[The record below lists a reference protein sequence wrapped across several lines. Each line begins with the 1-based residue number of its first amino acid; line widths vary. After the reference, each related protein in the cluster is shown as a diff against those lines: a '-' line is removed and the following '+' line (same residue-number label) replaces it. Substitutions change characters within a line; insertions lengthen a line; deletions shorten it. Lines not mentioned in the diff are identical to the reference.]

1 VSIHTVFILKHLMF
15 SWILALLLA
24 LVVWSLATA
33 YFWLVKRRR
42 KEVKLGLSAL
52 AGMHWRD
59 FAEIVKRAMRE
70 QRDLQDVPDPDDDH
84 REPRSDFLME
94 NAQHKRWLVSCKHGL
109 AYRIGPA
116 AVNELG
122 TAARLAGAKGGILIT
137 EGQMQ
142 RDGRAAAEKQGVEVL
157 DGQLLWPMLIPYLPG
172 DVESRV
178 KKAARR
184 EAIRRISIAGLGSL
198 TLGLLVAM
206 SYLTTRGG
214 PDPVP
219 AAPVQATAPAAP
231 APAPVATMPAPTPA
245 PPEPTAGTP
254 TTAPPAPTANSH
266 LATPPVAAT
275 PNPAPD
281 SILGADGD
289 PDAATLAQY
298 RRELAQN
305 VGGQIGVL
313 SAFWQTS
320 QTLAVN
326 RSEEIDAVWP
336 RICGQVKRYPALRTV
351 RIQLNPRP
359 GADEPVRW
367 RQCATL

>member
-1 VSIHTVFILKHLMF
+1 MF

-42 KEVKLGLSAL
+42 KEVKLGLNAL

-59 FAEIVKRAMRE
+59 FSEIVKRAMRE
-70 QRDLQDVPDPDDDH
+70 QRGLADVPDEDEDH

-94 NAQHKRWLVSCKHGL
+94 DPQHKRWLLACKHGL

-137 EGQMQ
+137 EGQVQ
-142 RDGRAAAEKQGVEVL
+142 RDGRTAAEKQGVEVL

-172 DVESRV
+172 DMESAV

-184 EAIRRISIAGLGSL
+184 EAVRRISIAALGSL
-198 TLGLLVAM
+198 TLGLLVGM
-206 SYLTTRGG
+206 SYLTTRV
-214 PDPVP
+214 DTTP
-219 AAPVQATAPAAP
+219 AVSAP
-231 APAPVATMPAPTPA
+231 APAPTQAGAPVIAAPIANVAAPPTPPDNAAPASASPAATAAPAAQHAGHPAP
-245 PPEPTAGTP
+245 G
-254 TTAPPAPTANSH
+254 
-266 LATPPVAAT
+266 
-275 PNPAPD
+275 
-281 SILGADGD
+281 SILGTDGD

-305 VGGQIGVL
+305 VGKQAGVL

-336 RICGQVKRYPALRTV
+336 LICTEVKRYPALRTV
-351 RIQLNPRP
+351 RVQLNPRP
-359 GADEPVRW
+359 GTEEPVRW
-367 RQCATL
+367 RQCATS